1 MNKKKLFNFYCKFLL
16 GLQLLKL
23 KLTND
28 RTPLMAN
35 LIITNRCNLE
45 CFYCYVDVFN
55 QENRIITPE
64 TLKELIDTLYDRGT
78 RLIVLLGGE
87 PLMFKQIG
95 EIIQYIKSKKMVCE
109 LITNGYLVH
118 KYLDDLA
125 LCDSV
130 CVSVD
135 GEEEGHDLNRGAGS
149 YQKAIEA
156 ISILQERDIPVRC
169 KAVLTHNNQ
178 RSLEFLGQFAKE
190 RGIMLTVSVAAI
202 YDDRDYQQKNNGQTL
217 TTGGEWLEEYAKKQ
231 FFDDMISLK
240 EQGVPVGYSNTAL
253 NYIKKWPYDED
264 FIIKKDKTN
273 HTENFEPL
281 YCKRKDNS
289 LYIDS
294 DGEMYPCAFQWGKGS
309 KNVFKDGFDSA
320 WENMREYDCYACG
333 SLPDIDLSYMFNF
346 NLENII
352 SAAKFYTLKSDDLR
366 KPRLKVPS
374 VKSV

>member
-1 MNKKKLFNFYCKFLL
+1 MTKQKLFNFYCKFLL

-23 KLTND
+23 KFTND

-64 TLKELIDTLYDRGT
+64 TLKDLIDTLYDRGT

-87 PLMFKQIG
+87 PLLFKQIG
-95 EIIQYIKSKKMVCE
+95 EIIRYIKSKKMVCE
-109 LITNGYLVH
+109 LITNGYLVDR
-118 KYLDDLA
+118 YVDDLA
-125 LCDSV
+125 LCDSI

-135 GEEEGHDLNRGAGS
+135 GEEKGNDLNRGEGS
-149 YQKAIEA
+149 YQKAMEA
-156 ISILQERDIPVRC
+156 ISTLQEHDIPVRC

-178 RSLEFLGQFAKE
+178 NSLEFLGEFAKE
-190 RGIMLTVSVAAI
+190 RGIMLTVSVAAT
-202 YDDRDYQQKNNGQTL
+202 YDDRDYKQKNNGESL
-217 TTGGEWLEEYAKKQ
+217 NTGGEWLEEYAKKD
-231 FFDDMISLK
+231 FFDDMVRLK
-240 EQGVPVGYSNTAL
+240 EQGVPIGYSNTAL
-253 NYIKKWPYDED
+253 SYIKKWPYDED
-264 FIIKKDKTN
+264 FIIKKDKSN
-273 HTENFEPL
+273 HTEDFEPL

-294 DGEMYPCAFQWGKGS
+294 DGEMYPCAFQWGKNS
-309 KNVFKDGFDSA
+309 KNVFKDGFDSS

-352 SAAKFYTLKSDDLR
+352 SAAKFYILK
-366 KPRLKVPS
+366 K
-374 VKSV
+374 